1 VELLEGIFKA
11 GGAEV
16 LVTAGAF
23 MFLFSTGLVGADAVG
38 DEAGIGESLVLQMFS
53 ETDNTQ
59 S

>member
-1 VELLEGIFKA
+1 M
-11 GGAEV
+11 
-16 LVTAGAF
+16 TAGAF
-23 MFLFSTGLVGADAVG
+23 MFLFLTGLVGADAVG